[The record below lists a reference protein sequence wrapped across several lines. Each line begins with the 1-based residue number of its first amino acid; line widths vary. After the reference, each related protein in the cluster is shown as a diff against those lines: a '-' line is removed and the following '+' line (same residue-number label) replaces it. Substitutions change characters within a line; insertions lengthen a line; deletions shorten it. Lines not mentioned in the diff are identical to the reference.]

1 MSLLTQMLVAAF
13 VITTVMGAVAVK
25 TNFCTMG
32 AVSDAINI
40 GDTGRLRAWIFAAAV
55 AILGVMGLQLAGI
68 SDFSVTTSNETAVP
82 PYRTAMFAWPRYI
95 LGGLL
100 FGIGMTLGSGCGNK
114 TLLRV
119 GGGNLKSI
127 FVLGAMGFGAYLMMF
142 TNFNSTVFM
151 SWMQPLFVDLTNLG
165 VSDQSV
171 STILGTVF
179 GQDGVNFEYI
189 VAAVIG
195 LVMVAWAFKSSDFRG
210 SFDNILGG
218 LIVGLAVVAAWYV
231 TTGPMGTALMEEVE
245 FMDERPLSVGAQS
258 LTFVQ
263 PSAQVIHYTKQGFE
277 SSLLTFAMVAGAGA
291 IFGAFLY
298 SLVMRK
304 FKFEWFTGIK
314 DFSNHIIGGFLM
326 GIGGVLGM
334 GCTIGQG
341 VTGVSTLALGSFIT
355 MLSIMLGS
363 ALTMK
368 VQLYKMVYESEASL
382 GKALLT
388 GLVDLK
394 LLPGSLRKL
403 EAV

>member
-1 MSLLTQMLVAAF
+1 MSLLMQVLLAGF
-13 VITTVMGAVAVK
+13 VITLVMGAVAVK

-32 AVSDAINI
+32 AVSDAVNI

-55 AILGVMGLQLAGI
+55 AILGVMGLQVAGL
-68 SDFSVTTSNETAVP
+68 SDFSITADGGSAIP

-119 GGGNLKSI
+119 GGGNLKSL
-127 FVLGAMGFGAYLMMF
+127 FVLAAMGFGAYLMIF
-142 TNFNSTVFM
+142 TNFSATVFM
-151 SWMQPLFVDLTNLG
+151 SWMSPLFVDLSAFG
-165 VSDQSV
+165 IADQSLHTLIG
-171 STILGTVF
+171 SSFGIASANLEYMLAAALGLAL
-179 GQDGVNFEYI
+179 I
-189 VAAVIG
+189 
-195 LVMVAWAFKSSDFRG
+195 AWALASRDFRN

-218 LIVGLAVVAAWYV
+218 FVVGLAVVAAWYV
-231 TTGPMGTALMEEVE
+231 TTGPLGAALLEEVE
-245 FMDERPLSVGAQS
+245 FMDERPLAVGAQS

-263 PSAQVIHYTKQGFE
+263 PSGQFINWIKQGGD
-277 SSLLTFAMVAGAGA
+277 SNLLTFAMFAGAGA
-291 IFGAFLY
+291 IVGAFLY
-298 SLVMRK
+298 SVIARK
-304 FKFEWFTGIK
+304 FKFEWFTGIR
-314 DFSNHIIGGFLM
+314 DFTNHIIGGFLM

-368 VQLYKMVYESEASL
+368 VQLYKMVYEEEASF

-388 GLVDLK
+388 GLADLH
-394 LLPGSLRKL
+394 LLPNKLRRL
-403 EAV
+403 DAV

>member
-1 MSLLTQMLVAAF
+1 MSLLTQMMVAAF
-13 VITTVMGAVAVK
+13 VITAIMGAVAVK

-55 AILGVMGLQLAGI
+55 AILGVMGLQLLGV

-95 LGGLL
+95 LGGLI

-127 FVLGAMGFGAYLMMF
+127 FVLAAMGFGAYLMMF
-142 TNFNSTVFM
+142 TNFNATVFM
-151 SWMQPLFVDLTNLG
+151 SWMQPLFVDLSAMG
-165 VSDQSV
+165 VADQSL
-171 STILGTVF
+171 STIIGSVI
-179 GQDGVNFEYI
+179 GQDGASFEYI
-189 VAAVIG
+189 VAAVLG
-195 LVMVAWAFKSSDFRG
+195 LALVAWAFKSSDFRG
-210 SFDNILGG
+210 NFDNILGG

-231 TTGPMGTALMEEVE
+231 TTGPMGAALMEEVD

-263 PSAQVIHYTKQGFE
+263 PSAQVIHYAKQGFLPN
-277 SSLLTFAMVAGAGA
+277 LLTFAMAAGAGA
-291 IFGAFLY
+291 IFGALLY
-298 SLVMRK
+298 SIIMRK
-304 FKFEWFTGIK
+304 FKFEWFTGLK

-368 VQLYKMVYESEASL
+368 VQLYKMVYEDEATF
-382 GKALLT
+382 GRALVT
-388 GLVDLK
+388 GLADLK

-403 EAV
+403 DAV